1 MRRIHFIGVIFLCI
15 VILNQAFAQNIS
27 KVATTAAPFLTV
39 GVGARA
45 QAMGNAFTA
54 VANDASAMFWN
65 VGGMAQLDQNEILFN
80 HSSWIADI
88 TYNYGGVVIP
98 VSGLGNFGI
107 GVMNINYGEFE
118 QTTENNPQGTGVMF
132 TAKSLAANISFAR
145 KLTDKFMIGFSG
157 KYVQESIFNS
167 RADGMAVDV
176 GFLYETPF
184 PGLTLGMSISNFGTK
199 MHMSG
204 DDLLVKV
211 DIDQTISG
219 NNDQINSRIE
229 TGSYDLP
236 LLFRFGLAYELLQTE
251 NNTIIIVADA
261 LHPNDNY
268 ESVNL
273 GMEYQLLNLI
283 AFRAGYSSLF
293 LEDSEEGLTLGGGLL
308 LDKYGIRIDYAYES
322 FGNLKSIQKY
332 TLCIIF

>member
-1 MRRIHFIGVIFLCI
+1 MILSVSSILIF
-15 VILNQAFAQNIS
+15 NNSFTQNIS

-45 QAMGNAFTA
+45 QALGNAFTA

-65 VGGMAQLDQNEILFN
+65 VGGMAQLDQNEIMVN
-80 HSSWIADI
+80 HSIWIADI
-88 TYNYGGVVIP
+88 AYNYGGVVIP

-107 GVMNINYGEFE
+107 GVMNVDYGEFE
-118 QTTENNPQGTGVMF
+118 QTTENSPQGTGVKF
-132 TAKSLAANISFAR
+132 TARSLAVNISYAR
-145 KLTDKFMIGFSG
+145 RLTNKFMIGFTG
-157 KYVQESIFNS
+157 KYIEESIFNS
-167 RADGMAVDV
+167 RARGMAVDV

-184 PGLTLGMSISNFGTK
+184 TGLTLGMSVSNFGTK
-199 MHMSG
+199 MQMSG

-229 TGSYDLP
+229 TGNYDLP
-236 LLFRFGLAYELLQTE
+236 LSFRFGLAYNVLTTE
-251 NNTIIIVADA
+251 DNRIILVADA

-273 GMEYQLLNLI
+273 GMEYQLLKLI
-283 AFRAGYSSLF
+283 AFRVGYSSLF

-308 LDKYGIRIDYAYES
+308 LENYGVRFDYAYES
-322 FGNLKSIQKY
+322 FGNLKSVQKY
-332 TLCIIF
+332 TLCINF